1 MSDQYQPSQP
11 DDQLQADQEAL
22 ARRLRAAMGSVRP
35 SDDFVSQLR
44 EQVRREI
51 ETPPADAKQPQSR
64 RVLTFPRLLKL
75 GAGLG
80 AAAAVVIVASVLLLT
95 GGSTHA
101 SPPEKVAFVHLKNL
115 TRCKTFRETS
125 DANELCAYLEKHVRH
140 RPILPDCPRLSLVGA
155 CSKTARR
162 FASSYLTRIPEG
174 EVSVIICRET
184 PQQLEFTH
192 TGDGDTDYWLCA
204 YERDRM
210 LARRLGDETYVVVG
224 RAGEIPVE
232 KLETILS
239 SIVSRAKP
247 ATSQTGQ

>member
-1 MSDQYQPSQP
+1 
-11 DDQLQADQEAL
+11 
-22 ARRLRAAMGSVRP
+22 MGSVRP
-35 SDDFVSQLR
+35 AEDFVSRLR
-44 EQVRREI
+44 EQVQREMENPPV
-51 ETPPADAKQPQSR
+51 ETQPQSR
-64 RVLTFPRLLKL
+64 RVLTFPKLLKF

-115 TRCKTFRETS
+115 TRCKAFREVS
-125 DANELCAYLEKHVRH
+125 DPNELCAYLEKHVGH

-174 EVSVIICRET
+174 EVSVIICRQT

-192 TGDGDTDYWLCA
+192 SGNGDTGYWLCA

-224 RAGEIPVE
+224 RAGEVPIE
-232 KLETILS
+232 KLEMILS
-239 SIVSRAKP
+239 SIVARAKLE
-247 ATSQTGQ
+247 TSQAGR